1 MGEQEI
7 NHFLTYLAVNKKVS
21 ASTQNQALCSI
32 LFLYKQVIKKS
43 IGWIDKLEWAK
54 KPKTIPIILSPGEV
68 KVVAATSR
76 SRWIVASLLY
86 GSGLRL
92 MESLK
97 MRVKDI
103 DFEYNHITIRDVKGH
118 KYRRTML
125 PTALKEPLAQHL
137 ERVKVLHQKDLDAVG
152 VSLF

>member
-1 MGEQEI
+1 
-7 NHFLTYLAVNKKVS
+7 
-21 ASTQNQALCSI
+21 
-32 LFLYKQVIKKS
+32 
-43 IGWIDKLEWAK
+43 
-54 KPKTIPIILSPGEV
+54 
-68 KVVAATSR
+68 
-76 SRWIVASLLY
+76 
-86 GSGLRL
+86 
-92 MESLK
+92 

-125 PTALKEPLAQHL
+125 PRALKEPLAQHL